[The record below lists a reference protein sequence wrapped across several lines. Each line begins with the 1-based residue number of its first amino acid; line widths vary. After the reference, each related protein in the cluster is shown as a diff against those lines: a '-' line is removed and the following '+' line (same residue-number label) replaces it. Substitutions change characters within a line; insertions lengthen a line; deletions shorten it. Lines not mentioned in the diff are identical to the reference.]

1 MDVQGFIDAT
11 SSYAYKQWM
20 NADSHVAPWDYN
32 EVIEIIQSSP
42 FKQWQKN
49 NPNGTIDQYYVYLRN
64 RQAYQNSPQYQIN
77 NLEAQ
82 IENMSNEVKTLNREL
97 SQYKEEISVKED
109 RISYLETYN
118 SITLTTSFILMIVS
132 GVLFYKLRKRK

>member
-1 MDVQGFIDAT
+1 MNIDAILD
-11 SSYAYKQWM
+11 AGNIIDQWK
-20 NADSHVAPWDYN
+20 NSKNHVAPWT
-32 EVIEIIQSSP
+32 ESQVLEIVQTYD
-42 FKQWQKN
+42 FQLWLQN

-82 IENMSNEVKTLNREL
+82 IENMSNEIKTLNREL